1 MAVPVISKT
10 SGVLAYAVG
19 QDFVFQ
25 LAAEN
30 DPVAWR
36 IGSGQRLPP
45 GVFFSPVSGTL
56 SGAGTS
62 PGVWGLTFVASNP
75 EGDSAPETFTVGIY
89 DVGGQTDYS
98 KRVLINTKTLAVT
111 CTDPAAEVKS
121 GNAVVLGAAAGQ
133 VRYGDEVVFEMAFTD
148 GTISAGT
155 GASAI
160 YSEIS
165 PKIRMARFSMKGN
178 ETEAVFFVTPP
189 PAFRRSAEYVAGK
202 NRTTYYVFAY
212 IAGSA
217 LQSYLGDFEND
228 AGTQANVICE
238 FEIEF
243 DRPAGASGPL
253 TTRVT
258 TQPFLL
264 RVSRDLIA

>member
-1 MAVPVISKT
+1 
-10 SGVLAYAVG
+10 
-19 QDFVFQ
+19 
-25 LAAEN
+25 
-30 DPVAWR
+30 
-36 IGSGQRLPP
+36 
-45 GVFFSPVSGTL
+45 VFFSPVSGTL

-62 PGVWGLTFVASNP
+62 PGVWGLTFVASNAD
-75 EGDSAPETFTVGIY
+75 GDSSPETFTVGVY
-89 DVGGQTDYS
+89 DVGGQTEYS
-98 KRVLINTKTLAVT
+98 KRVLINLKTLAVT
-111 CTDPAAEVKS
+111 CDDPAAVDSES
-121 GNAVVLGAAAGQ
+121 ALGAAAGQ
-133 VRYGDEVVFEMAFTD
+133 VRYGDEVVFQMVFTD
-148 GTISAGT
+148 GTIAAGT

-165 PKIRMARFSMKGN
+165 PNIRMARFSMKGN
-178 ETEAVFFVTPP
+178 ETEPTFFVTPP
-189 PAFRRSAEYVAGK
+189 PAFKRSAEYEAGEY
-202 NRTTYYVFAY
+202 RTTYYVFAH

-253 TTRVT
+253 ITRVT

-264 RVSRDLIA
+264 RVSRDLIS